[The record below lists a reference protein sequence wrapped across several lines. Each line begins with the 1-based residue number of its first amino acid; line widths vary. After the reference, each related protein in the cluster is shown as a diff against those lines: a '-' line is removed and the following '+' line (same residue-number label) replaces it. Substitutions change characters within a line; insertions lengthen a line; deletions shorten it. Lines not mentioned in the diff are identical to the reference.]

1 MERTTKGG
9 TEDFGRPIPLEVFSW
24 SITLPTMKS
33 ILQKSVFL
41 ALIAAILH
49 KVSAGSVI
57 ANSTT
62 SPDDL
67 LERHKRSLIFNIN
80 GGVAKVDEC
89 NPVWQEEW

>member
-1 MERTTKGG
+1 
-9 TEDFGRPIPLEVFSW
+9 
-24 SITLPTMKS
+24 MKS
-33 ILQKSVFL
+33 ILQKSVWF

-49 KVSAGSVI
+49 KVSAGNVI
-57 ANSTT
+57 ANST